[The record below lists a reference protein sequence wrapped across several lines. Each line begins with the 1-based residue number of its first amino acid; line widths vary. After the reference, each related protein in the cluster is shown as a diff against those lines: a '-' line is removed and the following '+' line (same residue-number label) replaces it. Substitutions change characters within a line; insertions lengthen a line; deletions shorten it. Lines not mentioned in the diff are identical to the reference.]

1 MKTKTTLL
9 AIVACALLQ
18 VAASAD
24 QPANQINVSKVIK
37 PTTNTAST
45 VTKPKSVV
53 LTPLSKS
60 LPPSNDKIQRVG
72 NVSSRS
78 WTQTVGWT
86 PGISEF
92 PTENADPKDQGLSLF
107 WIGHEPW

>member
-1 MKTKTTLL
+1 MKTKITLL

-24 QPANQINVSKVIK
+24 QPVNQISVSKATK
-37 PTTNTAST
+37 PAANAANA

-53 LTPLSKS
+53 VTPLSKS
-60 LPPSNDKIQRVG
+60 LPPGNDKIQRVG
-72 NVSSRS
+72 NVSSRP

-86 PGISEF
+86 PGKSEF
-92 PTENADPKDQGLSLF
+92 ATESAGPKDQGWTLF